1 MANTA
6 STVRHQRKNQNARQ
20 ATMISGLSTI
30 YRNQSMTHSIQTHQ
44 QSEPRIFMLDI
55 TLEEMNKMY
64 AKIHAIIEKGRLRPK
79 GTEVF
84 FVYKKREHLIFS
96 DDAIYEIKRGSD
108 PASASASAP
117 LVLSERIPVDGDVT
131 TVELSVM
138 SASDEPTTVDR
149 SKKSF
154 IIPLLVDESYYKFMN
169 QNTATATSWYISPNH
184 IVIQY
189 TKIVVKLHPKAMT
202 SFVFMMNENETEVL
216 DFYFITENGIIQ
228 NSKDKITKT
237 CRDDIISFIDHF
249 KLCS

>member
-1 MANTA
+1 
-6 STVRHQRKNQNARQ
+6 
-20 ATMISGLSTI
+20 
-30 YRNQSMTHSIQTHQ
+30 
-44 QSEPRIFMLDI
+44 
-55 TLEEMNKMY
+55 MNKMY

-96 DDAIYEIKRGSD
+96 DDAIYEIKRGSG
-108 PASASASAP
+108 PASALAP
-117 LVLSERIPVDGDVT
+117 PVLSERIPVDGDVT

-138 SASDEPTTVDR
+138 SASDEPIRVEN
-149 SKKSF
+149 S
-154 IIPLLVDESYYKFMN
+154 IPLLVDESYYKFMN

-184 IVIQY
+184 IVNQY